1 MTFLK
6 CQEMGAIEGV
16 SDQDAP
22 YLRIRVRCI
31 TLKITK
37 LEAAAG
43 QACKHCLTMF
53 EMERME
59 ATCLHTPV
67 LHSVVSIPAIIKH
80 RVHVCRWLITGECAR
95 WQQVVSV
102 VTDSKYNC

>member
-1 MTFLK
+1 MTFLR
-6 CQEMGAIEGV
+6 CQEMAAVEGV

-43 QACKHCLTMF
+43 QACKHCLTMYG
-53 EMERME
+53 MERTKT
-59 ATCLHTPV
+59 TCFYREGMCLIVSPFQPSSNTAYM
-67 LHSVVSIPAIIKH
+67 SV
-80 RVHVCRWLITGECAR
+80 GG
-95 WQQVVSV
+95 
-102 VTDSKYNC
+102 

>member
-6 CQEMGAIEGV
+6 CQEMAAIEGV

-22 YLRIRVRCI
+22 YLRIRVRCK

-53 EMERME
+53 GMERME

-67 LHSVVSIPAIIKH
+67 LHSVVSTPTIIKH
-80 RVHVCRWLITGECAR
+80 RVHVCRSAGG
-95 WQQVVSV
+95 
-102 VTDSKYNC
+102 